1 MGNLKV
7 RMVKESTFKWSPYLK
22 SQATPLLSTRRVYL
36 NLLKDGKSLS
46 SSTN

>member
-7 RMVKESTFKWSPYLK
+7 RTLKESTFKWSPYLK
-22 SQATPLLSTRRVYL
+22 SQATPLLSTIGVYL
-36 NLLKDGKSLS
+36 NLLKDGKALS